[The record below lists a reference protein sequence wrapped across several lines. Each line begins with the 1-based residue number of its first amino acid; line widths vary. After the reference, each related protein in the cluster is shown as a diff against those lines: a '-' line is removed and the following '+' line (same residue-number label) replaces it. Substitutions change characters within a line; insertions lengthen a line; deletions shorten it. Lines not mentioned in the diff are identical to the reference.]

1 MRRRLVLALALALV
15 ATMVWFLLRHQ
26 RDALAP
32 PATSPASTPAAHGR
46 PPATAAIEGTVRDD
60 KGQPIAGARVCG
72 AAVDVVCAVTERD
85 GRYRLA
91 ALAPGAYEITA
102 AARGHEPAMYRDA
115 HDRHR
120 TPVVVA
126 VGQQRGGIDLVLPA
140 GGVELTGTVVDIGG
154 GPIVHA
160 RVRVAAPGFDLE
172 RPHWFAGVETDSKGA
187 FALSVLPGDLQ
198 IQAAADGY
206 ATVVQ
211 DATAPGQVRVLMTPE
226 GAITGLVVDAQNH
239 PVEGAA
245 VTANAVDIHV
255 HAYSDASGRFTIEG
269 LSPAR
274 YDVEARV
281 ASGFGR
287 SLGTVHVPLGG
298 HVDLGTIRLDPAAHI
313 AGRVVVEH
321 GAACSDPSVQLHDAV
336 HQRDVDMVSDG
347 DGALHADGVLAATY
361 IVRAH
366 CEGYYAAP
374 PLSPLVVTTRD
385 QTGLVWQLARGGSIR
400 GHVRRSDGTPVDRA
414 MVSAHSPK
422 AYADELTIADGSFV
436 VSGLAPAD
444 YDVTVS
450 DDASGEAAAKISI
463 VGAATVDHDFTL
475 DDGAR
480 ISGIVVDPAGHPV
493 PGLEVHA
500 NADEAPASAT
510 SGADG
515 RFTMAVRPGTYEVV
529 AGVDWQH
536 PLHAP
541 QVITV
546 VARDSE
552 DVKLVVP
559 AQDATIRGDVK
570 DATGKPVGDAFV
582 SAYQPTAFGDPMW
595 RFTWN
600 DHPVLT
606 APDGTFEITGLGSG
620 SYTVEASRRA
630 GGETQKKDVE
640 TGTTVHLV
648 VPATGS
654 LAGTVEYADH
664 TAPDDFHIVVRDASQ
679 TLFLDEEFHHTRG
692 AFTLHDVTPGVL
704 TLAAITDDGLGT
716 ATTEL
721 AAGEQHTGVTIQLE
735 RNVDV
740 TGRLVDAI
748 THSGVPDKVIIVRT
762 KRALIGTVIDGDDT
776 RNRTDRDGRFLVQAP
791 RGAVDIDVFG
801 GADPR
806 AHTVCRTEITRT
818 LDGPT
823 DLGDLIVVQSR
834 RNGAPAGVLGFEYAA
849 QQVTAVDPRGPA
861 AGLRKGDTITS
872 VDGVALADVPGC
884 LMTLLDVAAGTTV
897 AIGVQRGVTV
907 KVTAGQPR

>member
-1 MRRRLVLALALALV
+1 MRRWLVLALAFALV

-26 RDALAP
+26 RDALDHTVAAP
-32 PATSPASTPAAHGR
+32 PPPPASHGR

-72 AAVDVVCAVTERD
+72 AAVDVVCAASERD
-85 GRYRLA
+85 GHYRLA
-91 ALAPGAYEITA
+91 SLAPGAYEITA
-102 AARGHEPAMYRDA
+102 TARGHEPTMYRDA
-115 HDRHR
+115 RDRHR
-120 TPVVVA
+120 TPVVVG

-160 RVRVAAPGFDLE
+160 RVRAAAPGFDID

-187 FALSVLPGDLQ
+187 FSMSVLPGDLR
-198 IQAAADGY
+198 IEAAADGY
-206 ATVVQ
+206 ATIVQ
-211 DATAPGQVRVLMTPE
+211 DATAPGQITLLLTPE
-226 GAITGLVVDAQNH
+226 GAITGLVVDAQHH
-239 PVEGAA
+239 PIEGAA
-245 VTANAVDIHV
+245 VTASAVDILV

-281 ASGFGR
+281 ANGFGR
-287 SLGTVHVPLGG
+287 SAGTVHVPLGG
-298 HVDLGTIRLDPAAHI
+298 HVDLGTIRIDPAARI

-321 GAACSDPSVQLHDAV
+321 GAGCPDPTVQLHDAV
-336 HQRDVDMVSDG
+336 HQRDIDMIADG

-374 PLSPLVVTTRD
+374 PLAPLVVTTRD
-385 QTGLVWQLARGGSIR
+385 QSGLVWQLARGGAIR
-400 GHVRRSDGTPVDRA
+400 GHVRSSDGTAIARA
-414 MVSAHSPK
+414 QVSARAAS
-422 AYADELTIADGSFV
+422 AYADDLTTADGAFAV
-436 VSGLAPAD
+436 TGLAPGD
-444 YDVTVS
+444 YDVSVS
-450 DDASGEAAAKISI
+450 DDSAGQASAKISI
-463 VGAATVDHDFTL
+463 IGAASVEHDFTL

-480 ISGIVVDPAGHPV
+480 ITGIVVDTAGHPV
-493 PGLEVHA
+493 AGLEVHA
-500 NADEAPASAT
+500 NADENPALAT

-515 RFTMAVRPGTYEVV
+515 RFTMAVRPGTYDVV
-529 AGVDWQH
+529 AAVDWQH
-536 PLHAP
+536 PLDAP

-546 VARDSE
+546 VARDTE

-559 AQDATIRGDVK
+559 EQDASIRGDVK

-582 SAYQPTAFGDPMW
+582 SAYQPTTFGAPMW
-595 RFTWN
+595 RFSWN

-630 GGETQKKDVE
+630 GGETQRKDVA

-654 LAGTVEYADH
+654 LSGTVEYADH
-664 TAPDDFHIVVRDASQ
+664 TSPDDFRIVVRDAPQ
-679 TLFLDEEFHHTRG
+679 TLFLDESFHHTGG

-704 TLAAITDDGLGT
+704 TLAAMTDDGFGT
-716 ATTEL
+716 ATADLT
-721 AAGEQHTGVTIQLE
+721 AGEAHTGVTIQLD

-740 TGRLVDAI
+740 TGRVVDAI
-748 THSGVPDKVIIVRT
+748 THAPVADKVVIINT
-762 KRALIGTVIDGDDT
+762 KRTLVGTVVDSDDL
-776 RNRTDRDGRFLVQAP
+776 RNRTDHDGRFLVQAP
-791 RGAVDIDVFG
+791 RGPDEIGVWGSVDS
-801 GADPR
+801 R
-806 AHTVCRTEITRT
+806 THSVCRSAIERT
-818 LDGPT
+818 IDGPT
-823 DLGDLIVVQSR
+823 DLGDLLVVQSR
-834 RNGAPAGVLGFEYAA
+834 TNGAPAGALGFEYEA
-849 QQVTAVDPRGPA
+849 QDVTVVDPRGPA
-861 AGLRKGDTITS
+861 AALRKGDVITS
-872 VDGVALADVPGC
+872 VDGVALATVPGC
-884 LMTLLDVAAGTTV
+884 LSQLLDVPAGTTL